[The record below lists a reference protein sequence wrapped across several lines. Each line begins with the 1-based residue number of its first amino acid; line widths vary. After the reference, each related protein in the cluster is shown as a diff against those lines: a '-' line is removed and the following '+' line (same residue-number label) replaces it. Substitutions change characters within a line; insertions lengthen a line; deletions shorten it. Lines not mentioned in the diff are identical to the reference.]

1 MSVLQVI
8 RQLWPNANHYAR
20 DLLRSVIEPN
30 IRDALQA
37 FKLPGFKFDKMIL
50 GTIPFRVGGVKVY
63 DHNVSRNEIIMD
75 IDFFYAGDCDIS
87 FTLSGIPGGIKDFQ
101 VNFCYSFLICIFSIN
116 LNCT

>member
-1 MSVLQVI
+1 MCPSQVV

-20 DLLRSVIEPN
+20 DLLRTVIEPN
-30 IRDALQA
+30 IRDALAA

-50 GTIPFRVGGVKVY
+50 GTIPFRVGGIKVY

-101 VNFCYSFLICIFSIN
+101 VDFYTSFLLVS
-116 LNCT
+116 